1 MYQNTMYIMFSSN
14 NFFYD
19 FIFRSWCGTC
29 NTDNYSC
36 ACKVY
41 DHFVEVF
48 RGRAKNFNVTK
59 LQSSTTYRFR
69 LIAENELGRSR
80 ASEIVMFQVCTFFL
94 IPYLCCRGNF
104 HFRKIFE
111 FGAQK

>member
-1 MYQNTMYIMFSSN
+1 MFSSN
-14 NFFYD
+14 IFYG

-94 IPYLCCRGNF
+94 IPYLC
-104 HFRKIFE
+104 
-111 FGAQK
+111 

>member
-1 MYQNTMYIMFSSN
+1 MFSSEN
-14 NFFYD
+14 DFYG
-19 FIFRSWCGTC
+19 FIFRSWCGT
-29 NTDNYSC
+29 DHFDH
-36 ACKVY
+36 

-80 ASEIVMFQVCTFFL
+80 ASEIVMFQVCPFF
-94 IPYLCCRGNF
+94 
-104 HFRKIFE
+104 
-111 FGAQK
+111 

>member
-1 MYQNTMYIMFSSN
+1 MRWNAPSDNGKHILHYVLE
-14 NFFYD
+14 YD
-19 FIFRSWCGTC
+19 EGRLQQSPTFGSWCGTC
-29 NTDNYSC
+29 NADNYSC

-80 ASEIVMFQVCTFFL
+80 ASEIVMFQVCTYYISL
-94 IPYLCCRGNF
+94 VYL
-104 HFRKIFE
+104 
-111 FGAQK
+111 